1 MLIRNI
7 QYYLGATY
15 HRKILDKLLG
25 KNKHYYQGVVLDI
38 GGRDRGRFNK
48 PKHKVE
54 KWIFADIEERH
65 NPDIVLD
72 VCDMNQ
78 ITSDSIDVINATE
91 IFEHIENPE
100 KGLEECYRVLK
111 KDGVLMLSMPFLFP
125 IHADPSDFQR
135 WTEQK
140 WRKKLENLHFKI
152 EKFEIMGMYFTVLAD
167 MQKMFIKALPKGLKH
182 IFYIFHPL
190 IDLV

>member
-125 IHADPSDFQR
+125 IHADPPDFQR
-135 WTEQK
+135 
-140 WRKKLENLHFKI
+140 
-152 EKFEIMGMYFTVLAD
+152 
-167 MQKMFIKALPKGLKH
+167 
-182 IFYIFHPL
+182 
-190 IDLV
+190 